1 MLEIKN
7 LNYSYQKTKVL
18 NNVSFKI
25 EDQEIVGILG
35 PSGSGKTTLLKIMS
49 HLETIKEGSYMIDDL
64 WISKDGIKGDDKSIK
79 LAMSELGVV
88 FQQFNLFPHMSVLE
102 NVCLPL
108 KLRTELSQADI
119 IKQATELL
127 NELGLGERLN
137 SYPHQIS
144 GGQQQRTAIARAM
157 VLKPKILIIDEP
169 TSSLDA
175 ATSQTVIQLLKQLHQ
190 NGLTLIVIT
199 HDLVFAKAICQR
211 VIEIEAGII
220 KADCLADQYFI

>member
-7 LNYSYQKTKVL
+7 LNYSYQKTQVL
-18 NNVSFKI
+18 SNVSFKI

-35 PSGSGKTTLLKIMS
+35 PSGSGKTTLLKILS

-64 WISKDGIKGDDKSIK
+64 WISQAGIKEDDKSIK

-88 FQQFNLFPHMSVLE
+88 FQQFNLFPHMTVLE

-108 KLRTELSQADI
+108 KLRTDLDKAEVLQQAS
-119 IKQATELL
+119 TLL
-127 NELGLGERLN
+127 IELGLGERLN

-157 VLKPKILIIDEP
+157 ILKPKILIIDEP

-175 ATSQTVIQLLKQLHQ
+175 ATTQTVVQLLKQLHQ

-211 VIEIEAGII
+211 VIELEAGEI
-220 KADCLADQYFI
+220 KADCPADQYFI

>member
-108 KLRTELSQADI
+108 KLRTELNQTDI

>member
-119 IKQATELL
+119 IKQATEL
-127 NELGLGERLN
+127 
-137 SYPHQIS
+137 
-144 GGQQQRTAIARAM
+144 
-157 VLKPKILIIDEP
+157 
-169 TSSLDA
+169 
-175 ATSQTVIQLLKQLHQ
+175 
-190 NGLTLIVIT
+190 
-199 HDLVFAKAICQR
+199 
-211 VIEIEAGII
+211 
-220 KADCLADQYFI
+220 